1 VADGPGGRDSAVMP
15 NLAKV
20 FLAQP
25 KQSRAV
31 KLRVAPDEV
40 VRVRMKFLTITIA
53 PCLFGVVLRLEI
65 YSARAPVVLL
75 TRNVI
80 ATLEEKNLLA
90 RGRELVNQRASA
102 RA

>member
-1 VADGPGGRDSAVMP
+1 MLNPLFVTYSGKFVRRTGPGFCRVFTTITVYLVKMLGLCVIRFELVVADGPGGRDSAVMP

-53 PCLFGVVLRLEI
+53 PCL
-65 YSARAPVVLL
+65 
-75 TRNVI
+75 
-80 ATLEEKNLLA
+80 
-90 RGRELVNQRASA
+90 
-102 RA
+102 